1 MFAGG
6 LLLLN
11 KPLGGR
17 YVLLHTATVEL
28 VHYVIEVVIGIV
40 YRSLV

>member
-17 YVLLHTATVEL
+17 YVLLHTASVVL
-28 VHYVIEVVIGIV
+28 VHYVIEVAIGIMD
-40 YRSLV
+40 RSLV